1 MLNIFLQKETSTG
14 THVFLE
20 DKSSNGTFVNGEKV
34 GKCVKDLDPTDL
46 IITLMPNFIFSSLE
60 PVPRWSLQKSCC
72 LYLNFPSDFKVKQHA
87 S

>member
-34 GKCVKDLDPTDL
+34 GKCVK
-46 IITLMPNFIFSSLE
+46 E
-60 PVPRWSLQKSCC
+60 
-72 LYLNFPSDFKVKQHA
+72 
-87 S
+87 